1 MRRGVTVIELV
12 MVMIILGTVAAIAA
26 PRINMNAYRAD
37 AAARAVRGAL
47 QVAQRSAITRQSNV
61 VVTFDSTNRRLVLLE
76 DTNDNGTADAG
87 ERIINKPLEEKV
99 RFIAPTMNRVAG
111 GSTSAFIVGSSLQ
124 VVASM
129 PRITMRRDGS
139 SSSDVEIYL
148 TVRANMP
155 KEYRAITIDPG
166 IGKTELYRYSGTA
179 WSRMT
184 Q

>member
-1 MRRGVTVIELV
+1 MRRGVTIIELV

-47 QVAQRSAITRQSNV
+47 QIAQRSAITRQSNV
-61 VVTFDSTNRRLVLLE
+61 LVTFDSTNRRITLLE
-76 DTNDNGTADAG
+76 DTNDNGVADAG
-87 ERIINKPLEEKV
+87 ERLTNKPLEEKV
-99 RFIAPTMNRVAG
+99 RFIAPTMGKVAG
-111 GSTSAFIVGSSLQ
+111 GATTTFAVGSSLQ
-124 VVASM
+124 FVSSM

-148 TVRANMP
+148 TVRANVV
-155 KEYRAITIDPG
+155 KEFRAITVDPS
-166 IGKTELYRYSGTA
+166 IGKTELYRYTGTA